1 MFARQVEDLV
11 KLENES
17 VDVVHAW
24 LDAHGID
31 TSSFGRSAAG
41 DWLSATVT
49 VSIGEKML
57 DTTYNVYA
65 HGSYVVRAREYSLP
79 RPLHDHID
87 LVQPTTYINPH
98 HEKESALNERASTAF
113 IEGPG
118 HEVVEGLASSA
129 SNVSAAVPASCVTTI
144 TPAWSRALYNTVD
157 YVSAATNSNVL
168 GMAGYLSM

>member
-41 DWLSATVT
+41 DWLSATV
-49 VSIGEKML
+49 SIGEKML

-65 HGSYVVRAREYSLP
+65 HGSYVVRAREYSLL
-79 RPLHDHID
+79 RSLHDHID
-87 LVQPTTYINPH
+87 LVQPTTYINSH

-118 HEVVEGLASSA
+118 HKVVEGLASFA
-129 SNVSAAVPASCVTTI
+129 SNVATAVPASYGTTI